1 MNIFW
6 ILALSVTSVGIF
18 LLVLF
23 LLPLGTKF
31 IQMVGRLVHKFWVA
45 NIMFSGV
52 FVLLLVQELSA
63 TNQAAQMYKS
73 KPTGTTGEFYGAAEL
88 AKAQRNLY
96 LVVLGL
102 VVLLGL
108 LLISWQVNSWTLRNE
123 GLREKLQRGKL
134 D

>member
-18 LLVLF
+18 LLILF

-31 IQMVGRLVHKFWVA
+31 LQMVGRLVHKFWVA
-45 NIMFSGV
+45 NVMFSGV

-73 KPTGTTGEFYGAAEL
+73 KPTGATGEFYGAAEL

-96 LVVLGL
+96 FVVLGL
-102 VVLLGL
+102 IVLLGL
-108 LLISWQVNSWTLRNE
+108 LLISWQVNSWSLRNE